1 MAAVISVDARVSAW
15 RRAVGVVREEL
26 SALHL
31 RLWLAQTICAFL
43 PPFVG
48 ARLRTSV
55 LRMAGITIGNGT
67 VIGGRVW
74 IAGGRRPPARVSIG
88 NDCFVNDGVRLDTS
102 AGITI
107 GDNVAIGHGV
117 AIVTS
122 SHEIGDRHRRSM
134 AVTAESVVIGSG
146 SWIGARAVI
155 LPGVT
160 VGEGAIV
167 AAGAVV
173 VRSVA
178 PSTLVGGAPARLISE
193 LD

>member
-1 MAAVISVDARVSAW
+1 
-15 RRAVGVVREEL
+15 
-26 SALHL
+26 
-31 RLWLAQTICAFL
+31 
-43 PPFVG
+43 
-48 ARLRTSV
+48 
-55 LRMAGITIGNGT
+55 
-67 VIGGRVW
+67 
-74 IAGGRRPPARVSIG
+74 
-88 NDCFVNDGVRLDTS
+88 VNDGVRLDTS

-134 AVTAESVVIGSG
+134 ALTAESVVIGSG